1 MNLLGASSFLSGL
14 GIVVSIIGT
23 ISSISFFVKGIL
35 LWHARVGSEIGLL
48 GPPPAYYTIGAVLLL
63 MIPYLAMWILL
74 KIKTSKKDIP
84 GIEKIGKVYSYVSGS
99 LEILAMI
106 SLIIF
111 CAVIQYIYLPF
122 VLSKVSSYS
131 SDDPYYRP
139 SPPPPTDDDDFPK
152 FPNFIVPMIV
162 AVIYL
167 VFPCLK
173 IHGIRVENN
182 KLVGIYLGFQY
193 FLFALF
199 TIGFIITSVHNQFFN
214 EAWGFFIIGWIVG
227 GVYFILDIGLTVIL
241 HSIRVDRENTAR
253 TENPM
258 KNF

>member
-1 MNLLGASSFLSGL
+1 MDQADKMKMSKFGFHLNLLGASSFLSGL

-111 CAVIQYIYLPF
+111 CAVIQYIYL
-122 VLSKVSSYS
+122 LI
-131 SDDPYYRP
+131 YRLYWA
-139 SPPPPTDDDDFPK
+139 K
-152 FPNFIVPMIV
+152 
-162 AVIYL
+162 
-167 VFPCLK
+167 
-173 IHGIRVENN
+173 
-182 KLVGIYLGFQY
+182 
-193 FLFALF
+193 
-199 TIGFIITSVHNQFFN
+199 
-214 EAWGFFIIGWIVG
+214 W
-227 GVYFILDIGLTVIL
+227 
-241 HSIRVDRENTAR
+241 AR
-253 TENPM
+253 TQATIPTTDHHHHHHHHHLLMMMISPNSPTSSSPWLLQ
-258 KNF
+258 